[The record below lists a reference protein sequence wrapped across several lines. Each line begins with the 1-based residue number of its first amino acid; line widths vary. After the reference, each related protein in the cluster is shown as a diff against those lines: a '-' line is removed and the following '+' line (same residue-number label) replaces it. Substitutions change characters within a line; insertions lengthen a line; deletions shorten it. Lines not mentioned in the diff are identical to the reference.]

1 MLFYENKNIKLY
13 NGDSIEVI
21 NNYIKEKEIDIV
33 ITSPPYNLGKKYSSY
48 NDKIPLNNYINWM
61 NDFGKIIFNCLK
73 SDGSFFLNIGYQN
86 LQPSIPFVLVQK
98 LTEYFKLQNTIIWTK
113 SITVN
118 NESYGHFIPNNSN
131 RYLNNIFEY
140 VFHFT
145 KDGSKVIDRNS
156 IGVPYKDK
164 RNIERFENNKDKGDV
179 RCGGNVWF
187 IPHKTV
193 KSKREKFNHPT
204 CFPEELVKRC
214 ILLNGYNHNTS
225 VLDPFVGIGT
235 TLKVCRDLGIKGIGI
250 DIDKNYCEIIKNRM
264 NTLINLTDSTHI

>member
-1 MLFYENKNIKLY
+1 MIFNENKNIKIY
-13 NGDSIEVI
+13 NGDAIETI
-21 NNYIKEKEIDIV
+21 NNYIKEQEIDVV

-48 NDKIPLNNYINWM
+48 NDKIPFNNYINWM
-61 NDFGKIIFNCLK
+61 NDFGKTIYKILK

-86 LQPSIPFVLVQK
+86 LQPSTPFILVQK

-118 NESYGHFIPNNSN
+118 SESYGHFIPNNSN

-145 KDGSKVIDRNS
+145 KDGSKTIDRNS

-164 RNIERFENNKDKGDV
+164 RNIERFENNKNKGDV

-193 KSKREKFNHPT
+193 KSKEEKFNHPT
-204 CFPEELVKRC
+204 SFPDELVRRC
-214 ILLNGYNHNTS
+214 ILLNGYDDNTK
-225 VLDPFVGIGT
+225 VLDPFMGVGT
-235 TLKVCRDLGIKGIGI
+235 TLKACVGLNINGIGI
-250 DIDKNYCEIIKNRM
+250 DVDKNYCEIAKNRID
-264 NTLINLTDSTHI
+264 TLINSAD

>member
-1 MLFYENKNIKLY
+1 
-13 NGDSIEVI
+13 
-21 NNYIKEKEIDIV
+21 
-33 ITSPPYNLGKKYSSY
+33 
-48 NDKIPLNNYINWM
+48 M
-61 NDFGKIIFNCLK
+61 NDFGKNIHKILK

-86 LQPSIPFVLVQK
+86 LQPSIPFILVQN

-145 KDGSKVIDRNS
+145 KDGSKTIDRNS

-193 KSKREKFNHPT
+193 KSKEEKFNHPT
-204 CFPEELVKRC
+204 SFPEELVKKC
-214 ILLNGYNHNTS
+214 ILLNGHDNNTK
-225 VLDPFVGIGT
+225 VLDPFMGVGT
-235 TLKVCRDLGIKGIGI
+235 TLKACVELNTKGIGI
-250 DIDKNYCEIIKNRM
+250 DIDKNYCEIAKNRIDA
-264 NTLINLTDSTHI
+264 LIKSKD